1 MAGFDDRGRGA
12 PRDRDDRNGR
22 SGGPDRSG
30 RPAGGRGG
38 AGSSAGGRSGGYG
51 RDDRGGARPPRDD
64 DRRGGYPSRD
74 DRGGDRGGYRGASA
88 PRDDRGGYRGRD
100 DRSGGGDRGGYRGN
114 SAPRDDRGG
123 YRGRDDRGGSAPRDD
138 RGGYRG
144 RDDRGGSAPRDDRG
158 GYRGNSAPR
167 DDRGGYRGRDDRGS
181 SAPRDDRGG
190 YRGNSAPRDDRGGYR
205 GRDDRGAPAP
215 RDDRG
220 GYRGSA
226 PRDDRGGYRG
236 RDDRGSSAPRDDRG
250 GYRGNSAPRDDRGG
264 YRGRDDRG
272 ASAPRDD
279 RGGYRGR
286 DDRSGGGDRGG
297 YRGNS
302 APRDDRGG
310 YRGRDDRG
318 ASAPRDDRGGYR
330 GRDDRSSAPR
340 DDRGGYRGRDDR
352 GSSAPRDDRR
362 DDRGRDDRR
371 TPDGQ
376 QSRVWHN
383 GRRYVGGTT
392 SVRNSDRTT
401 PKPSGQRD
409 DRGNPAEGT
418 PERPIIEDW
427 DAADGTAPA
436 GAEPSLQAEGERL
449 QKVIAAAGVASR
461 RVAENLIVEGRVTV
475 NGEVVDAL
483 GRRVDPEKDAI
494 SVDGVPVQIDSS
506 RRYIVLNK
514 PTGVVSSLQ
523 DERGRRDLTEFVDRY
538 EERLFNVG
546 RLDAETS
553 GLLVLTNDG
562 DLAHVLAHPSF
573 GVQKT
578 YIAKVHG
585 NVNPAVVQRLT
596 EGVELEDG
604 PIKADKVRLLESSR
618 GESLVEITLHSG
630 RNRIVRR
637 MLEAVD
643 HPVLELVRRSFGP
656 LHLGSLPP
664 GKMREL
670 GTVEVGKLLSTV
682 RDAKPSAR
690 DDRDVALDQDD
701 DEYEDESAD

>member
-30 RPAGGRGG
+30 RPAGARGG

-64 DRRGGYPSRD
+64 DRRGGYPSRDDRGGDRGGYRGAPAPRDDRGGYRGRDDRAGGGDRGGYRGNSAPRDDRGGYRGRDDRGASAPRD

-123 YRGRDDRGGSAPRDD
+123 YRGRDDRGAS
-138 RGGYRG
+138 
-144 RDDRGGSAPRDDRG
+144 
-158 GYRGNSAPR
+158 
-167 DDRGGYRGRDDRGS
+167 
-181 SAPRDDRGG
+181 
-190 YRGNSAPRDDRGGYR
+190 
-205 GRDDRGAPAP
+205 AP

-279 RGGYRGR
+279 RGGSRGR
-286 DDRSGGGDRGG
+286 DDRFGGGDRGG

-330 GRDDRSSAPR
+330 GRDDRGSSAPR

>member
-38 AGSSAGGRSGGYG
+38 AGSGAGGRSGGYG

-88 PRDDRGGYRGRD
+88 PRDDRGGDRGGYRGASAPRD
-100 DRSGGGDRGGYRGN
+100 DRGGDRGGYRGASAPRDDRGGYRGA

-123 YRGRDDRGGSAPRDD
+123 YRGRDDRSGG
-138 RGGYRG
+138 G
-144 RDDRGGSAPRDDRG
+144 
-158 GYRGNSAPR
+158 
-167 DDRGGYRGRDDRGS
+167 
-181 SAPRDDRGG
+181 
-190 YRGNSAPRDDRGGYR
+190 
-205 GRDDRGAPAP
+205 
-215 RDDRG
+215 
-220 GYRGSA
+220 
-226 PRDDRGGYRG
+226 
-236 RDDRGSSAPRDDRG
+236 DRG

-330 GRDDRSSAPR
+330 GNSAPR

-352 GSSAPRDDRR
+352 GSAAPRDDRGGYRGNSAPRDDRGGYRGRDDRGAPAAREDRGGYRGRDDRSGGGDRGGYRGDSAPRDDRGGYRGRDDRGASAPRDDRGGYRGRDDRTRSAPRDDRR

-436 GAEPSLQAEGERL
+436 GAEPGLQAEGERL

>member
-100 DRSGGGDRGGYRGN
+100 DRAGGGDRGGYRGN

-138 RGGYRG
+138 RGGDRGGYRG
-144 RDDRGGSAPRDDRG
+144 ASAPRDDRGGYRGRDERSGGGDRG

-167 DDRGGYRGRDDRGS
+167 DDRGGYRGRD
-181 SAPRDDRGG
+181 
-190 YRGNSAPRDDRGGYR
+190 N
-205 GRDDRGAPAP
+205 RGASAP

-236 RDDRGSSAPRDDRG
+236 SAPRDDRGSSAPRDDRG

-286 DDRSGGGDRGG
+286 DDRAGGGDRGG

-302 APRDDRGG
+302 APRDDRGGYRGRDDRGASTPRDDRGG

-330 GRDDRSSAPR
+330 GRDDR
-340 DDRGGYRGRDDR
+340 
-352 GSSAPRDDRR
+352 GSSAPR

-436 GAEPSLQAEGERL
+436 GAEPGLQAEGERL

>member
-74 DRGGDRGGYRGASA
+74 DRGGYRGASA

-100 DRSGGGDRGGYRGN
+100 DRSGGGDRGGYRG
-114 SAPRDDRGG
+114 A
-123 YRGRDDRGGSAPRDD
+123 
-138 RGGYRG
+138 
-144 RDDRGGSAPRDDRG
+144 
-158 GYRGNSAPR
+158 
-167 DDRGGYRGRDDRGS
+167 
-181 SAPRDDRGG
+181 
-190 YRGNSAPRDDRGGYR
+190 SAPRDDRGGYR
-205 GRDDRGAPAP
+205 GRDDRGA
-215 RDDRG
+215 
-220 GYRGSA
+220 SA
-226 PRDDRGGYRG
+226 PRDDRGG
-236 RDDRGSSAPRDDRG
+236 DRG
-250 GYRGNSAPRDDRGG
+250 GYRGN
-264 YRGRDDRG
+264 
-272 ASAPRDD
+272 SAPRDD

-330 GRDDRSSAPR
+330 GSAPR

-352 GSSAPRDDRR
+352 GSSAPRDDRGGYRGR
-362 DDRGRDDRR
+362 DDRGASAPRDDRGGYRGRDDRSGAGDRGGYRGNSAPRDDRGGYRGRDDRSSAPRDERGGYRGRDDRSSAPRDDRGGYRGRDDRGASAPRDDRGGYRGRDDRGSAAPRDDRR

-546 RLDAETS
+546 RLDTETS

>member
-74 DRGGDRGGYRGASA
+74 DRGGDRGGYRGAPAPRDDRGGYRGRDDRGASAPRDDRGGDRGGYRGNAA

-100 DRSGGGDRGGYRGN
+100 DRSGGG
-114 SAPRDDRGG
+114 
-123 YRGRDDRGGSAPRDD
+123 
-138 RGGYRG
+138 
-144 RDDRGGSAPRDDRG
+144 
-158 GYRGNSAPR
+158 
-167 DDRGGYRGRDDRGS
+167 
-181 SAPRDDRGG
+181 DRGG

-272 ASAPRDD
+272 APAPRDD

-436 GAEPSLQAEGERL
+436 VAEPGLQAEGERL

>member
-1 MAGFDDRGRGA
+1 M
-12 PRDRDDRNGR
+12 
-22 SGGPDRSG
+22 
-30 RPAGGRGG
+30 
-38 AGSSAGGRSGGYG
+38 
-51 RDDRGGARPPRDD
+51 
-64 DRRGGYPSRD
+64 
-74 DRGGDRGGYRGASA
+74 
-88 PRDDRGGYRGRD
+88 
-100 DRSGGGDRGGYRGN
+100 
-114 SAPRDDRGG
+114 
-123 YRGRDDRGGSAPRDD
+123 
-138 RGGYRG
+138 
-144 RDDRGGSAPRDDRG
+144 
-158 GYRGNSAPR
+158 
-167 DDRGGYRGRDDRGS
+167 
-181 SAPRDDRGG
+181 
-190 YRGNSAPRDDRGGYR
+190 
-205 GRDDRGAPAP
+205 
-215 RDDRG
+215 
-220 GYRGSA
+220 
-226 PRDDRGGYRG
+226 
-236 RDDRGSSAPRDDRG
+236 
-250 GYRGNSAPRDDRGG
+250 
-264 YRGRDDRG
+264 
-272 ASAPRDD
+272 
-279 RGGYRGR
+279 
-286 DDRSGGGDRGG
+286 
-297 YRGNS
+297 
-302 APRDDRGG
+302 
-310 YRGRDDRG
+310 
-318 ASAPRDDRGGYR
+318 
-330 GRDDRSSAPR
+330 
-340 DDRGGYRGRDDR
+340 
-352 GSSAPRDDRR
+352 
-362 DDRGRDDRR
+362 
-371 TPDGQ
+371 
-376 QSRVWHN
+376 
-383 GRRYVGGTT
+383 
-392 SVRNSDRTT
+392 RNSDRTT

-409 DRGNPAEGT
+409 DRGRPAEGT

-427 DAADGTAPA
+427 DATDGSPSA
-436 GAEPSLQAEGERL
+436 GGDPGLQADGERL

-483 GRRVDPEKDAI
+483 GRRVDPETDAI
-494 SVDGVPVQIDSS
+494 AVDGVPVQIDSS

-546 RLDAETS
+546 RLDTETS